1 MRLPRRRDGVYGPA
15 VRTASTLLHAL
26 GLCAALA
33 PLGCGARVVLIDY
46 DTGPVDAADVPPP
59 PRDVGVDAAI
69 DTPVDAAID
78 TPVDAAIDAP
88 VDVPVDAP
96 VDVGPPCPEGVAC
109 DPGLSCRTGV
119 NRCVGGVARCV
130 ANDNAAFGTRC
141 AGGTCDGRGACV
153 APSQRSCPSAS
164 ESGCGIVNLLGG
176 TFALGDTGA
185 FRASPVQR
193 AITVSAFAMD
203 AAEVT
208 VARFRRFWE
217 AGHPAPPAV
226 LAYPGAMVAWAG
238 GVIEPG
244 VGGACNWSAPGRD
257 YHPIN
262 CVDHPTAQAF
272 CVWDGGRLPTEA
284 EWEYAA
290 RYSLAAGLD
299 AGRTYPWGEA
309 APSAGCDRAQW
320 RRCPGDDGGATR
332 RVAQFANTAGLFDL
346 SGNVWEWTVDAFAAY
361 GDAACWGGRAQVDPY
376 CPRGATGYPAIRG
389 GSWISDSVTL
399 LRGASRD
406 DAYMPA
412 TRSAIL
418 GLRCVRARAVV
429 GG

>member
-1 MRLPRRRDGVYGPA
+1 MCLPSRRDGVYGLA
-15 VRTASTLLHAL
+15 VRPAPLLLRAL
-26 GLCAALA
+26 GLCAAVG
-33 PLGCGARVVLIDY
+33 PLGCGARVLLIVY
-46 DTGPVDAADVPPP
+46 DSGPRDTVDAALPSDAPSPG
-59 PRDVGVDAAI
+59 RDAGFDVGFDAG
-69 DTPVDAAID
+69 PV
-78 TPVDAAIDAP
+78 V
-88 VDVPVDAP
+88 VDVPVDL
-96 VDVGPPCPEGVAC
+96 GPPCPEGTPC
-109 DPGLSCRTGV
+109 DPGAVCRTGV
-119 NRCVGGVARCV
+119 NRCVAGVARCI

-141 AGGTCDGRGACV
+141 PGGTCDGRGACV

-164 ESGCGIVNLLGG
+164 ETGCGIVNLLGG

-203 AAEVT
+203 ASEVT

-217 AGHPAPPAV
+217 AGHPAPSPA
-226 LAYPGAMVAWAG
+226 LPYPGAVVRWSGA
-238 GVIEPG
+238 VREPG
-244 VGGACNWSAPGRD
+244 VAGACNWGAPGRD
-257 YHPIN
+257 YHPVN

-290 RYSLAAGLD
+290 RYTLAAGLEL
-299 AGRTYPWGEA
+299 GRGYPWGEA
-309 APSAGCDRAQW
+309 SPAASCDRAQW
-320 RRCPGDDGGATR
+320 TRCPGDDGGATR
-332 RVAQFANTAGLFDL
+332 RVGRFANTAGLFDL
-346 SGNVWEWTVDAFAAY
+346 AGNVWEWTADAFAGY
-361 GDAACWGGRAQVDPY
+361 SDTACWGGRAQTDPH
-376 CPRGATGYPAIRG
+376 CPRGASGYPAIRG

-406 DAYMPA
+406 DAYMPG